1 VMQPKSRGRP
11 KKILHPDGSTEQV
24 FDIISIGDSSDS
36 SVVMTG
42 KKPVSRG
49 KGKGKAKA
57 SSSAVPDVYRDMLAE
72 ALPMQSDVP
81 ERPLKRR
88 RTGRRNGPSSS
99 SNVPKAD
106 AEQDNPDEE
115 ENIEFEDVLDQEM
128 PSRSDNEASDAP
140 PKPQQTAYRESDDDS
155 ASEFDWEA
163 IDFDAKPQEEPSG
176 DLELTLIKRPTP
188 QRKTT
193 ATRRK
198 VVTKEER
205 ALRLQIHKMHVLCL
219 LAYVDRRND
228 WCSDSEAQSSLK
240 PLLTKKMLT
249 FLRPRSDLSQFGRAD
264 SLKRGLDD
272 VAKLWRTK
280 FSMTARGMRRSL
292 WADDEKDLQNV
303 SKPRRSCDFQFNR
316 I

>member
-1 VMQPKSRGRP
+1 MPPKSRGCP

-42 KKPVSRG
+42 KRPVTRG

-57 SSSAVPDVYRDMLAE
+57 SSSIVPDVYRDMLAE
-72 ALPMQSDVP
+72 ALPTHADVP

-88 RTGRRNGPSSS
+88 RTGRRDGPGSS
-99 SNVPKAD
+99 SNTAKAP
-106 AEQDNPDEE
+106 AEENDPDEDE
-115 ENIEFEDVLDQEM
+115 DLEFEDVLDQEK
-128 PSRSDNEASDAP
+128 SSHFDNEDSDAP
-140 PKPQQTAYRESDDDS
+140 PKLQQTAYRESDDDS
-155 ASEFDWEA
+155 ASEFDWDA
-163 IDFDAKPQEEPSG
+163 IDFDAKPEEEPSG
-176 DLELTLIKRPTP
+176 DLELTLTKRPTP
-188 QRKTT
+188 QRKST
-193 ATRRK
+193 ATRRR

-205 ALRLQIHKMHVLCL
+205 ALRLQIHKMHILCL
-219 LAYVDRRND
+219 LAYVDKRND
-228 WCSDSEAQSSLK
+228 WCSDSEVQSSLR

-280 FSMTARGMRRSL
+280 FSITARGIRRSL

-303 SKPRRSCDFQFNR
+303 SKPRHLFDPQS
-316 I
+316 